1 MQLRNDSTGLT
12 HCYTLVYIRAMSFLP
27 HIEVSDKYLKV
38 THEPSPAGNTET
50 QNFAAELAEICDREN
65 IHRVLLDERPLTYT
79 VGDVFDLMGIGD
91 KLVEEMLVFRFH
103 RLACVTTPEQME
115 IVRRFESV
123 ARNRGLN
130 YRAFENIADA
140 ERWLLEE

>member
-1 MQLRNDSTGLT
+1 
-12 HCYTLVYIRAMSFLP
+12 MSFKP
-27 HIEVSDKYLKV
+27 DIEVCGKYLKV
-38 THEPSPAGNTET
+38 THQPGPAGNLEA
-50 QNFAAELAEICDREN
+50 QNFSAELAEVCDREN

-79 VGDVFDLMGIGD
+79 VGNIFDLMGIGD

-115 IVRRFESV
+115 IVRDFEAV

-130 YRAFENIADA
+130 YRAFESIEEA
-140 ERWLLEE
+140 ETWLQED